1 MCTDTLV
8 KVLKTF
14 TAVADRILLRKR
26 PNALAQSFFCTDAL
40 RHDLDK
46 AEAQN
51 VSEHFHVLAKP
62 QHATHLWIL
71 EAVYICTEQPQSLA
85 PAICCFHLL
94 P

>member
-1 MCTDTLV
+1 MDIVCKYIEVSTEVSAQREKSRKYFICTDTLV

-14 TAVADRILLRKR
+14 TAATDRIVLRKR

-51 VSEHFHVLAKP
+51 V
-62 QHATHLWIL
+62 
-71 EAVYICTEQPQSLA
+71 
-85 PAICCFHLL
+85 
-94 P
+94 